1 MLLRQP
7 GFILFIILWT
17 FYDKRRKNPKIDS
30 QYVYQNELN
39 NSCSQHDIANGDFKD
54 LTRGKASDKTLH
66 DKAFNIVKNAKYNG
80 YQCRIALMVY
90 KFFDKKNFW

>member
-1 MLLRQP
+1 MDLFYLLSCGP
-7 GFILFIILWT
+7 FT
-17 FYDKRRKNPKIDS
+17 KNEERIQEFKETGDS

-54 LTRGKASDKTLH
+54 LTRRKASDKTLH